1 MTSPRSLAIASLAIG
16 AVLAVACGPKRVAQP
31 SRPGD
36 ELIVL
41 LPDSDGTTG
50 RARVTSP
57 SGVVTLDA
65 AREATRVSGSQPP
78 SLPSPLSPGEV
89 SRLFAEALS
98 ALPPEPR
105 HFILNFRFE
114 SNELTEESRALM
126 PEIVKTVKAR
136 SVHDVVVIGHTDTA
150 GPAPRN
156 IDLGLLRAAAV
167 RNLLVESG
175 LARTSIA
182 VTSHGEVD
190 LLIPTADEIPEPRN
204 RRVEITVR

>member
-16 AVLAVACGPKRVAQP
+16 AALAVACGPKRVAQP
-31 SRPGD
+31 ARPGD

-50 RARVTSP
+50 RARVTNP
-57 SGVVTLDA
+57 SGVVMLDA

-78 SLPSPLSPGEV
+78 SPPSALSPGEV
-89 SRLFAEALS
+89 SHLFGEALS

-136 SVHDVVVIGHTDTA
+136 AVHDVVVIGHTDTA